1 MGTQDGD
8 QAKATGDGA
17 VTPGDRSAPDDEED
31 DHADQEGEP
40 AAAEHTFFVFGFFL
54 LAVTGVM
61 RLCIKTQQGLQV
73 AAKRVPVHILSKS
86 CPV

>member
-31 DHADQEGEP
+31 DHADQEGKP
-40 AAAEHTFFVFGFFL
+40 AAAEHTLFVFGFFL
-54 LAVTGVM
+54 LAVASVM
-61 RLCIKTQQGLQV
+61 QLCNKTLQGLQE
-73 AAKRVPVHILSKS
+73 AAKCVPIRILSKS